1 MACIKE
7 YRRGAAIIRIF
18 DDDVVKDPEEQR
30 RLQNTLL
37 QIGNQIR
44 RDFARLPREER
55 SAACSRAG
63 NWSAEWRKHRWWK
76 CLSVLPGRF
85 DAAAPERRTSL

>member
-18 DDDVVKDPEEQR
+18 DDDVVKTPEEQR

-37 QIGNQIR
+37 NIGRQIR
-44 RDFARLPREER
+44 RDFARLPREEQ
-55 SAACSRAG
+55 
-63 NWSAEWRKHRWWK
+63 
-76 CLSVLPGRF
+76 
-85 DAAAPERRTSL
+85 ERRLQQGRELEHRMAETPLVEVPVGSSGPL

>member
-18 DDDVVKDPEEQR
+18 DDDVVKTPEEQR

-37 QIGNQIR
+37 DIGRQIR
-44 RDFARLPREER
+44 RDFARLPREEQ
-55 SAACSRAG
+55 
-63 NWSAEWRKHRWWK
+63 
-76 CLSVLPGRF
+76 
-85 DAAAPERRTSL
+85 ERRLRQGRELERRMAETPLVEVPVGSSGPL

>member
-18 DDDVVKDPEEQR
+18 DDDVVKTPEEQR
-30 RLQNTLL
+30 RRQK
-37 QIGNQIR
+37 
-44 RDFARLPREER
+44 PSER
-55 SAACSRAG
+55 FVAALNRASRKVHSAACSRAG

>member
-18 DDDVVKDPEEQR
+18 DDDVVKTPEEQR

-37 QIGNQIR
+37 NIGRQIR
-44 RDFARLPREER
+44 RDFARLPQEEQ
-55 SAACSRAG
+55 
-63 NWSAEWRKHRWWK
+63 
-76 CLSVLPGRF
+76 
-85 DAAAPERRTSL
+85 ERRLQQGRELGRRMAETPLVEVPVGSSGPL

>member
-18 DDDVVKDPEEQR
+18 DDDVVKTPEEQR

-37 QIGNQIR
+37 NIGHQIR
-44 RDFARLPREER
+44 RDFARLPREEQ
-55 SAACSRAG
+55 
-63 NWSAEWRKHRWWK
+63 
-76 CLSVLPGRF
+76 
-85 DAAAPERRTSL
+85 ERRMQEGRDLMRRMKEHPLVEVPVGSSGPI